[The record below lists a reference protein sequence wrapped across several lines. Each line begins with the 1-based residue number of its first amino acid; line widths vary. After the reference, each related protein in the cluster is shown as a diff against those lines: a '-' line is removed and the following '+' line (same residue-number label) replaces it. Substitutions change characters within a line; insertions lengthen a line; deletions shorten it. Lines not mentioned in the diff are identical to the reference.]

1 MYDIT
6 LSCEKIEL
14 KQVKDFLKEYCKKW
28 CFQQEKGEKTGY
40 LHWQIRGSLK
50 NKVRMN
56 VMMRYIKDA
65 FGYENVSPDGL
76 SRTSNENK
84 DNDFYCLKEAT
95 RVDGPWKD
103 TDEEIFIPLQIEEIE
118 MLRPW
123 QQKVVA
129 SLDVWDTRTINIIYD
144 PIGNNGKSILCS
156 WIRVFKLGRI
166 LPALNDAKDLM
177 RACYD
182 MPTARAYVIDLP
194 RALDKRRM
202 NEMFSAI
209 EQIKSG
215 YCYDDRYS
223 FKEKI
228 FNCPN
233 IWLCTNVIPDL
244 HLLSSD
250 RWKFWKIE
258 DDVLVR
264 FTPAVVVY
272 NQLTDPDF

>member
-1 MYDIT
+1 MTDTQLNMYDIT

-118 MLRPW
+118 MLR
-123 QQKVVA
+123 
-129 SLDVWDTRTINIIYD
+129 
-144 PIGNNGKSILCS
+144 
-156 WIRVFKLGRI
+156 
-166 LPALNDAKDLM
+166 
-177 RACYD
+177 
-182 MPTARAYVIDLP
+182 
-194 RALDKRRM
+194 
-202 NEMFSAI
+202 
-209 EQIKSG
+209 
-215 YCYDDRYS
+215 RYQ
-223 FKEKI
+223 
-228 FNCPN
+228 
-233 IWLCTNVIPDL
+233 
-244 HLLSSD
+244 
-250 RWKFWKIE
+250 R
-258 DDVLVR
+258 
-264 FTPAVVVY
+264 
-272 NQLTDPDF
+272 